1 MCADLVLMM
10 EPGPWCPLH
19 SGRYGRTV
27 AKEGAGQG
35 DLSMTEVVGL
45 RAGQPLD
52 DLAVS
57 LPDLGLCEP
66 SSLSHL
72 SGCLLVT
79 PQTQGVDPANGTGV
93 PARCS
98 AMGLPW
104 VMQARR

>member
-1 MCADLVLMM
+1 MGADLVLTT

-27 AKEGAGQG
+27 AEEGAGQG
-35 DLSMTEVVGL
+35 DLSMTEVLGL
-45 RAGQPLD
+45 RAGQPLG

-57 LPDLGLCEP
+57 PPDLRLCEP

-93 PARCS
+93 PAG
-98 AMGLPW
+98 APPW
-104 VMQARR
+104 GRPG